1 MNTPDATAP
10 RAYLQRLGLERS
22 PFPTTPDAENYFS
35 TGPIEGELA
44 EAVHC
49 VLARKGFVLLTGD
62 VGTGKSTFLRRLLD
76 EVEDR
81 GAIVSLLFNTFLQ
94 GPDLLAAICRDFG
107 VKAGTDAAANLDA
120 LNRFLLRCWH
130 DGRTCVLVIDDAQNL
145 DVASLELLR
154 LLSNLESGQ
163 EKLLQIVLAGQTEL
177 VATLAGHGIRQ
188 LASRIVKHIRM
199 HPLDA
204 GDCARYVEFRLAG
217 AGAAGRIRVEPQAH
231 ALLHR
236 LSAGNPRRVHL
247 VMDRCLYGLVA
258 QDSSRVDAGLVRAA
272 AAETGFLPA
281 RLRHRHWPLA
291 AAALVVATGLATA
304 ATFAWRSD
312 PQPVATAEAPIATM
326 HVPAESPW
334 QACTQQ
340 LAGDGP
346 LQLLQVPARHHDTIA
361 GRSDLCL
368 QRAGSGWMVAWHP
381 PFDAGDVR
389 RLQLYLL
396 ARDGS
401 VGAIDGRF
409 GPRTRAALARFQVDH
424 GIDPAAGSDALT
436 LLLLTTKTTGTRD
449 GHG

>member
-1 MNTPDATAP
+1 WRYRERAVAVPLHRRARPQRPDRGDQPRHPRGRPRPGRQRAPAPAAPAPGRRQLPRGRGRHRPGRGQPEVSTPDATAT

-177 VATLAGHGIRQ
+177 VATL
-188 LASRIVKHIRM
+188 
-199 HPLDA
+199 
-204 GDCARYVEFRLAG
+204 
-217 AGAAGRIRVEPQAH
+217 
-231 ALLHR
+231 
-236 LSAGNPRRVHL
+236 
-247 VMDRCLYGLVA
+247 
-258 QDSSRVDAGLVRAA
+258 
-272 AAETGFLPA
+272 
-281 RLRHRHWPLA
+281 
-291 AAALVVATGLATA
+291 
-304 ATFAWRSD
+304 
-312 PQPVATAEAPIATM
+312 
-326 HVPAESPW
+326 
-334 QACTQQ
+334 
-340 LAGDGP
+340 
-346 LQLLQVPARHHDTIA
+346 
-361 GRSDLCL
+361 
-368 QRAGSGWMVAWHP
+368 
-381 PFDAGDVR
+381 
-389 RLQLYLL
+389 
-396 ARDGS
+396 
-401 VGAIDGRF
+401 
-409 GPRTRAALARFQVDH
+409 
-424 GIDPAAGSDALT
+424 
-436 LLLLTTKTTGTRD
+436 
-449 GHG
+449 